1 NNEYI
6 DEILL
11 FLNNIEI
18 KTNNNNNNNNIS
30 KIKSDKLVLELLWPY
45 LHNIIE
51 KSIIDIEILFISLQ
65 NLNID
70 LFEKQINSL
79 LFYLDLSMRIW
90 LCLPQIEDLLNNLK
104 SNIYESLIKKYKYK
118 IQIKIKII
126 LTLYSLLK
134 YFRYE
139 EDKEDKEDKDKNKE
153 DKNKKDK
160 DEIIIIEKKNL
171 NEFLNKYNFIKNI
184 KISKK
189 WLLIIIKKILKI
201 ITFLF
206 EHGYLKEN
214 DIYSNFDNLDFD
226 IQIQS
231 IINILLYYDY
241 NYLYE
246 NNQLNI

>member
-1 NNEYI
+1 
-6 DEILL
+6 
-11 FLNNIEI
+11 
-18 KTNNNNNNNNIS
+18 NNNIS

-139 EDKEDKEDKDKNKE
+139 DKEDKEDKDG
-153 DKNKKDK
+153 
-160 DEIIIIEKKNL
+160 IIIIEKKNL

-184 KISKK
+184 QISKK